1 MCIAVANA
9 GLGPE
14 MKDTEGYF
22 TNTGWFETNQFTLE
36 LIFHNRMKQYDC
48 LTEDASKAS
57 AVYVPFYAGL
67 EAARSLWDANLTLR
81 DAVPNRFAEW
91 VTNQPEWKM
100 HNGWDHFIV
109 GGRITWDFRRK
120 DKENWGNRLLQLP
133 AMQNMTSL
141 VIEGSPWAV
150 NDVGIPYPTYFHP
163 SSDME
168 ITIWQSKV
176 RKFQR
181 KVLFSFAGGARATA
195 GSIRG
200 NLIDQ
205 CRRSEFCKFLSCD
218 RGACQTPQPVMK
230 LFEESTFCLQPQG
243 DSATRRSIFDSMLAG
258 CIPVFFHQDSFSEYK
273 WHFPE
278 RQEDYSLFIEEQHL
292 RSGVLSL
299 ELLLR
304 RISAKE
310 IKRLRENIIRIIPD
324 LVYADPRVAVLEKSV
339 DAFDIAV
346 KVCIQLENPPLLRVR
361 VSISSFRLEFG
372 GTWVLQAFIQ
382 SSNNLQS
389 LSTNPQV
396 LDSLS
401 KWKVVMLQLG
411 YAKVGMLLNKREFL
425 GLHQPRAQAL

>member
-48 LTEDASKAS
+48 LTEDATKAS

-67 EAARSLWDANLTLR
+67 EAARSLWDSNLTLR
-81 DAVPNRFAEW
+81 DAVPNRFADW

-141 VIEGSPWAV
+141 VIEGSPWAP

-258 CIPVFFHQDSFSEYK
+258 CIPVFFHQDSYSEYK

-278 RQEDYSLFIEEQHL
+278 HQGDYSVFIEEQHL

-299 ELLLR
+299 ELVLR

-346 KVCIQLENPPLLRVR
+346 KVCIELEHPPLLRVR
-361 VSISSFRLEFG
+361 VSTCAISSFILEFG
-372 GTWVLQAFIQ
+372 GNWVLQAFIQ
-382 SSNNLQS
+382 SSN
-389 LSTNPQV
+389 
-396 LDSLS
+396 
-401 KWKVVMLQLG
+401 
-411 YAKVGMLLNKREFL
+411 Y
-425 GLHQPRAQAL
+425 